1 LKAKGGEMT
10 LRHLLADIRLFM
22 AFFLALLG
30 FGIVVHPGEAPVQ
43 WLGLVMGSV
52 IGSAG
57 FTAIFLI
64 GLAATAGEK

>member
-1 LKAKGGEMT
+1 MT

-30 FGIVVHPGEAPVQ
+30 FGMVVHPGEAGAQ
-43 WLGLVMGSV
+43 WLGLVIGSV

-57 FTAIFLI
+57 LTAVFLI